1 MTSPRSGS
9 CGGSGLRNAMRRF
22 PAAMQRDLPDT
33 PPVDV
38 SFVAGLLAHGS
49 KRLPSLPGASCSS
62 DLKSDSCSP
71 LTVAGAA
78 PALPRH
84 DGEAHR
90 IPVLAADPHESTEP
104 RTLDMVR
111 ESIMTSTSCC
121 GGAAKAAT
129 NRRAVY
135 DVDNEALTEKR
146 CGEPIIKS
154 RQKPA
159 PQTTFIFLSEAT
171 AVH

>member
-1 MTSPRSGS
+1 
-9 CGGSGLRNAMRRF
+9 
-22 PAAMQRDLPDT
+22 MQRDLPDT

-38 SFVAGLLAHGS
+38 SFEAGLLAHGS

-135 DVDNEALTEKR
+135 
-146 CGEPIIKS
+146 
-154 RQKPA
+154 
-159 PQTTFIFLSEAT
+159 
-171 AVH
+171 